1 MGEDSPHSLLSVK
14 AMTHYITSLLG
25 RSLTM
30 VLYDTTMFNLI
41 KIDIIFKRFI
51 GFFGDMNVAT
61 LHRKYIAHVGKLC
74 LTSSFMQSVIFF
86 FRLRKVLTD

>member
-41 KIDIIFKRFI
+41 KIDII
-51 GFFGDMNVAT
+51 
-61 LHRKYIAHVGKLC
+61 YIEKGRRYIQEHGISCHVLNDRYVRY
-74 LTSSFMQSVIFF
+74 LFEIFEAPWSIIN
-86 FRLRKVLTD
+86 